1 MQAQKDIAELAP
13 DELRIQLFDVCDI
26 VVPELRPKGTAEP
39 EVVLVDGL
47 PGHEVEPESRDAFAR
62 NL

>member
-1 MQAQKDIAELAP
+1 
-13 DELRIQLFDVCDI
+13 
-26 VVPELRPKGTAEP
+26 VPELRPKGTAEP